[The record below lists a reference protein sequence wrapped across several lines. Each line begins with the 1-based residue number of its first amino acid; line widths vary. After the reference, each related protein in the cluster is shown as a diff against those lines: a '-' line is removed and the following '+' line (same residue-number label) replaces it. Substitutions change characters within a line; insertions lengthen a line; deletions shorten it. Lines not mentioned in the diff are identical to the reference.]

1 MISFT
6 LSFSL
11 SLSLHNYSLISFQI
25 LSVVRLLCISKMV
38 AYFNRNSGP
47 LSIPLTPS
55 LLTILKYLKD
65 HLLIVIMAATL
76 SVRLLLINCTSF
88 IEGFRN
94 LYKIILIVMT
104 AVTFRNVF
112 TMEERA
118 TCITLYLIKIDLI
131 NCYQSH
137 R

>member
-25 LSVVRLLCISKMV
+25 LSVIRLLCISKTV

-55 LLTILKYLKD
+55 LITILKYLKD
-65 HLLIVIMAATL
+65 HLLIVIMAVTL

-104 AVTFRNVF
+104 IGDLSKRVHNGGESNVYHALF
-112 TMEERA
+112 SKNRF
-118 TCITLYLIKIDLI
+118 
-131 NCYQSH
+131 N
-137 R
+137 